1 MAQATF
7 GGGCFWGIEEAF
19 RRLEGVTATAVG
31 YMGGAT
37 ENPSYEDVCSGA
49 TGHAEVVQLSFD
61 PERINYP
68 QLLEQF
74 WQMHNPTTRNRQG
87 PDIGSQ
93 YRSVIFYHSAEQRRQ
108 AEASRAALDGSGR
121 LPARIVTEIV
131 PAATFWRAEDYHQ
144 CYLSRGR
151 R

>member
-1 MAQATF
+1 
-7 GGGCFWGIEEAF
+7 
-19 RRLEGVTATAVG
+19 
-31 YMGGAT
+31 
-37 ENPSYEDVCSGA
+37 
-49 TGHAEVVQLSFD
+49 
-61 PERINYP
+61 
-68 QLLEQF
+68 
-74 WQMHNPTTRNRQG
+74 MHNPTTRNRQG

-108 AEASRAALDGSGR
+108 AEASRAARDGSGR